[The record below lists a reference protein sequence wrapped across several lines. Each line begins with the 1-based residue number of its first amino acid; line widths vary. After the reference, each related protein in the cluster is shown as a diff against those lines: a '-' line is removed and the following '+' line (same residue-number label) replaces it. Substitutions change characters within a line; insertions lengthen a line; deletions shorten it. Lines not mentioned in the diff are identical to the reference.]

1 MATSCGGGDS
11 SQRLTLRRACIDAPE
26 TAPNPYLAASREH
39 LQKLAPLGSVVT
51 HRPQTIDKY
60 GRTMAEVFRDGRCPG
75 PEERD

>member
-1 MATSCGGGDS
+1 
-11 SQRLTLRRACIDAPE
+11 
-26 TAPNPYLAASREH
+26 LAASREH
-39 LQKLAPLGSVVT
+39 LQKLAPLGSVLT

>member
-1 MATSCGGGDS
+1 MVP
-11 SQRLTLRRACIDAPE
+11 RRPQA
-26 TAPNPYLAASREH
+26 PYLAASGEH

-51 HRPQTIDKY
+51 HRPQTIDKN